1 MWRAFSR
8 SRQASTPRRR
18 CHGLTEETG
27 SWEGTPGDDP
37 KLVLDDPPPRHQ
49 QIPWDRL
56 AVAGHTDRQATQA
69 VGIGRRRAHFG
80 AVSVQSEPDSR
91 AGGGSGRVQRA
102 TWWWASLVDLS
113 DRREPATGR
122 PSFIAIYL
130 FEAIPVGLS
139 GDPGRRAKTP
149 SLFESAQEPE
159 PVPVAANAPPVVERA
174 TGRQLSDEDQEIW
187 AEINAQRQEAEEGS
201 DEDPDDAA

>member
-80 AVSVQSEPDSR
+80 AVSVFSQSQIVEPAAAQVESNVQH
-91 AGGGSGRVQRA
+91 GGG
-102 TWWWASLVDLS
+102 
-113 DRREPATGR
+113 
-122 PSFIAIYL
+122 
-130 FEAIPVGLS
+130 
-139 GDPGRRAKTP
+139 
-149 SLFESAQEPE
+149 
-159 PVPVAANAPPVVERA
+159 PP
-174 TGRQLSDEDQEIW
+174 W
-187 AEINAQRQEAEEGS
+187 
-201 DEDPDDAA
+201 